1 LKILNNTQKLII
13 WLIDI
18 GFIVYWSLII
28 FRVFPPELLF
38 ERYEKSEVQAWN
50 WSFLPLDLA
59 AALTGI
65 AGNTLKRVNQEALI
79 IASLVLTSV
88 AGGMALAYWT
98 VLGYFD
104 LWWWLPNLILLLF
117 PLWPLNQIFFLS
129 ANESREREQISI
141 DMARR
146 GKSK

>member
-1 LKILNNTQKLII
+1 M
-13 WLIDI
+13 
-18 GFIVYWSLII
+18 YWSLII

-38 ERYEKSEVQAWN
+38 EGYEKSEVQAWN

-104 LWWWLPNLILLLF
+104 LWWWLPNLVLLLF
-117 PLWPLNQIFFLS
+117 PLWPLKLIFGLS
-129 ANESREREQISI
+129 ANESRDHRSL
-141 DMARR
+141 
-146 GKSK
+146 G

>member
-1 LKILNNTQKLII
+1 MATNLKILNNTQKLVV
-13 WLIDI
+13 WFIDI

-28 FRVFPPELLF
+28 FRIFPPELLF
-38 ERYEKSEVQAWN
+38 EGYEKPEVQAWN

-79 IASLVLTSV
+79 ITSLVLTSV

-104 LWWWLPNLILLLF
+104 FWWWLPNLVLLLF
-117 PLWPLNQIFFLS
+117 PLWPLYGIIS
-129 ANESREREQISI
+129 RPKANSRN
-141 DMARR
+141 
-146 GKSK
+146 

>member
-1 LKILNNTQKLII
+1 
-13 WLIDI
+13 
-18 GFIVYWSLII
+18 
-28 FRVFPPELLF
+28 
-38 ERYEKSEVQAWN
+38 
-50 WSFLPLDLA
+50 LDLA